1 MASGGGG
8 TFAVQLAS
16 LAGHHHVTATYA
28 VRNLD
33 LVRGL
38 GADEALD
45 YNTPEGAALRGLSGR
60 KHDVVMHCTEG
71 VVGVQAG
78 AVGRR
83 RRGGG
88 PHSAHRVCG
97 RRDTAVVVLLE
108 EEAGAAD
115 RVSTKKEDM
124 DALLGLV
131 ICDFREDWVNL
142 VNYARKVRIFMTGKY
157 TISQDEIVPFL
168 SPRLLI

>member
-71 VVGVQAG
+71 V
-78 AVGRR
+78 
-83 RRGGG
+83 
-88 PHSAHRVCG
+88 
-97 RRDTAVVVLLE
+97 
-108 EEAGAAD
+108 
-115 RVSTKKEDM
+115 
-124 DALLGLV
+124 

-168 SPRLLI
+168 SPR